1 MMQDFDINNTLEIF
15 KQTLNSRECIKKW
28 ADWFILHE
36 RILYKRSY
44 AQPLLRYVML
54 EMGEEILEEVLE
66 GVCSSHIGGMCTCDC
81 YHAH

>member
-1 MMQDFDINNTLEIF
+1 MDPIMAYLTDKTFPSETKEA
-15 KQTLNSRECIKKW
+15 ECIKKW

-44 AQPLLRYVML
+44 AQPLLHYVMP